1 MPKKQNPGQG
11 GGVRGVD
18 FAEVERLL
26 AFMQKH
32 GLEEF
37 EYEAAGVHIRLKKAS
52 ARSAVHQSAPMVASG
67 TAEAASTPPAQAPPA
82 VSAHPVAPSA
92 KLTSE
97 AGAVGADV
105 HIVKSPIVGTFYSA
119 PGPEASPFVTLGAKV
134 DVGSVLCI
142 IEAMKLMNEIESDAA
157 GEIVNVFVENGK
169 PVEYGERL
177 FGIRPQAKK

>member
-1 MPKKQNPGQG
+1 MPKKQNPEQG

-18 FAEVERLL
+18 LGEVERLL

-32 GLEEF
+32 ELEEF
-37 EYEAAGVHIRLKKAS
+37 EYERAGVHIRLKKAS
-52 ARSAVHQSAPMVASG
+52 ARSAGRHSVSSVASLA
-67 TAEAASTPPAQAPPA
+67 AEAELPQPSQTPPA
-82 VSAHPVAPSA
+82 VSAHPAPVSA
-92 KLTSE
+92 KHTSE
-97 AGAVGADV
+97 GSAVGADI

-134 DVGSVLCI
+134 NVGQVLCI